1 MQLKFAGIESL
12 ILCTIACFQISFTKR
27 PQCSSFAM
35 KFFGSLREDRAKLL
49 WDIEKESLVSV
60 MHACFPRCE
69 KDQRCV
75 GVEVCTIRPDL
86 LRCRGCC
93 EWYVVDKDGGLPRNA
108 TDSCKYF
115 ELSKDSVESRGTRW
129 SANLTAGT
137 SSTYINNYGREFP
150 ASNVL
155 DGVYGSYCLFANVYA
170 SRSEINPW
178 LEVTWS
184 GTITIWRIII
194 YNRVEC
200 CGSRL
205 VNLKVTYQN
214 KGITGICGFYPGL
227 LSREGDIILF
237 YCLPEAYATSVKLQ
251 IQSKAEQT
259 NILNLCE
266 VEIYK
271 KT

>member
-1 MQLKFAGIESL
+1 MAALYLDIRWWLIMFFLLTAQFILIFEPQSCLKISRFWNNTNQNWKELSVGLLSEVNKYLYLIFPLKFKKDGNMQLKFAGIESL

-115 ELSKDSVESRGTRW
+115 ELV
-129 SANLTAGT
+129 
-137 SSTYINNYGREFP
+137 
-150 ASNVL
+150 
-155 DGVYGSYCLFANVYA
+155 C
-170 SRSEINPW
+170 EI
-178 LEVTWS
+178 
-184 GTITIWRIII
+184 
-194 YNRVEC
+194 
-200 CGSRL
+200 
-205 VNLKVTYQN
+205 
-214 KGITGICGFYPGL
+214 
-227 LSREGDIILF
+227 
-237 YCLPEAYATSVKLQ
+237 
-251 IQSKAEQT
+251 
-259 NILNLCE
+259 
-266 VEIYK
+266 
-271 KT
+271 